1 VHRTVGLRNDATDDS
16 VASPSTTNCQDVVSE
31 VNVLPYKAA
40 DERLLNAILRF
51 VDELPDAVV
60 D

>member
-1 VHRTVGLRNDATDDS
+1 
-16 VASPSTTNCQDVVSE
+16 